1 MDSILDSVKQQL
13 GITSDY
19 TAFDSE
25 LILHINSVL
34 RILNQ
39 LGVGKTGF
47 EISDSKSKWID
58 FLGDRESDLSEAK
71 TYVYLKVRYFWDP
84 PAVGSHMTA
93 LENMIKELE
102 WRLNVEVDPIDY
114 DWSNEG
120 FDDI

>member
-1 MDSILDSVKQQL
+1 MDSILNSVKQQL

-19 TAFDSE
+19 NAFDAE

-39 LGVGKTGF
+39 LGVGKLGF
-47 EISDSKSKWID
+47 EISDSNSTWSD
-58 FLGDRESDLSEAK
+58 FLGDKESILSDVK

-84 PAVGSHMTA
+84 PSVGSHMSA
-93 LENMIKELE
+93 LENIIKELE
-102 WRLNVEVDPIDY
+102 WRINVEIDPVDY

>member
-1 MDSILDSVKQQL
+1 MDSILNSVKQQL

-19 TAFDSE
+19 NAFDAE

-39 LGVGKTGF
+39 LGVGKLGF
-47 EISDSKSKWID
+47 EISDSNSKWSD
-58 FLGDRESDLSEAK
+58 FLGDKESILSDVK

-84 PAVGSHMTA
+84 PSVGSHMSA
-93 LENMIKELE
+93 LENIIKELE
-102 WRLNVEVDPIDY
+102 WRINVEIDPVDY

>member
-19 TAFDSE
+19 NAFDSE

-39 LGVGKTGF
+39 LGVGKLGF
-47 EISDSKSKWID
+47 EISDSKSKWSD
-58 FLGDRESDLSEAK
+58 FLGDKENILSEVK
-71 TYVYLKVRYFWDP
+71 TFVYLKVRYFWDP
-84 PAVGSHMTA
+84 PSVGSHMTA
-93 LENMIKELE
+93 LENVLKELE
-102 WRLNVEVDPIDY
+102 WRINVEVDPIDY